1 MPNISKKSFHILN
14 PRLDPNFKAIFT
26 QNTQASK
33 IALKSFLS
41 AAIGR
46 NVKEATVVQNE
57 DASLYNFQRAV
68 DYDINCEFS
77 DGTKAQVEMQGF
89 DQQYDYGK
97 RAEYYAARLVSSV
110 MEVGDDW
117 NSVAQAYQISVLDFV
132 FDRSNT
138 SPIHHY
144 QMADLGDGARLSGR
158 LNVIFMELPK
168 LPKVVSSDDIKNL
181 PSLLKWCKF
190 LKEADNPGSQDLIRA
205 IAESEDGIM
214 KASDTL
220 KNISDDGW
228 RWVIQGQIEGKKR
241 DYTSGLLAAERRG
254 RAAGLEQ
261 GLEQGIKE
269 GLEKGIEQGLEQ
281 GMLQKAIET
290 AKKLLGDG
298 MPPEKVAN
306 YCSIPLEEVL
316 ELKGEI

>member
-46 NVKEATVVQNE
+46 DVKEVTVVQNE
-57 DASLYNFQRAV
+57 DARFYKFQRAV
-68 DYDINCEFS
+68 DYDINCEFA

-132 FDRSNT
+132 FDRGNT
-138 SPIHHY
+138 NPIHHY

-168 LPKVVSSDDIKNL
+168 LPKVVSSDDVKNL

-205 IAESEDGIM
+205 IVESEDGIM

-261 GLEQGIKE
+261 GIKE

-281 GMLQKAIET
+281 GMHQNAVET
-290 AKKLLGDG
+290 AKKFLAEGIA
-298 MPPEKVAN
+298 PEMIAKC
-306 YCSIPLEEVL
+306 CSLPLEEVL
-316 ELKGEI
+316 KLKTES